1 MAKLPKVSV
10 VELTTLDAER
20 KKLERKLERK
30 TKYAELKDILSDKT
44 PKEVV
49 EYLKVNDIDRTFKV

>member
-10 VELTTLDAER
+10 VELTTLDTER

>member
-1 MAKLPKVSV
+1 MAQLPKVSV
-10 VELTTLDAER
+10 AKLTTLETER
-20 KKLERKLERK
+20 KKRKRKRERK